1 MLRDNPEGSSS
12 RWLSSA
18 GGPSPALHV
27 DGRKSSDDRPSCLEN
42 PRPAGAESTLTENAS
57 SPFHAEPRHVPSG
70 IRRRRLKWWTAL
82 VRRTMNRPN
91 PFFLQMCVKPRK
103 SNVSGLPS
111 PLRSRFCS
119 ANRPNSIRRVL
130 SGWSSSPNVPS
141 RSRKFFEETICF
153 CLILE
158 S

>member
-57 SPFHAEPRHVPSG
+57 SPFHAEPRHSDATIWPRGRFIDIGGVFHIESFM
-70 IRRRRLKWWTAL
+70 RAL
-82 VRRTMNRPN
+82 VVKFKNEGIELGLLLKEVGTGRPGS
-91 PFFLQMCVKPRK
+91 FHL
-103 SNVSGLPS
+103 
-111 PLRSRFCS
+111 
-119 ANRPNSIRRVL
+119 
-130 SGWSSSPNVPS
+130 
-141 RSRKFFEETICF
+141 
-153 CLILE
+153 
-158 S
+158 